1 MAVQVEMRVNGYII
15 KTLHIGR
22 IEGTED
28 KDSVNHYLAAIR
40 LPGEQPDW
48 YADDVTEF
56 EHRYG
61 DGIEEL
67 TRKALNIIKEQEDI
81 G

>member
-22 IEGTED
+22 VEGTED

-48 YADDVTEF
+48 YASDMVELD
-56 EHRYG
+56 HRYG

-67 TRKALNIIKEQEDI
+67 VRKALNTIKDEQDLA
-81 G
+81 